1 MYNNYGY
8 NPYYPQQ
15 RYQGVD
21 TNNQQPMMTTYQ
33 QPMQL
38 AKPSGLLGK
47 SVDNIDVVK
56 ATDIPLD
63 GSISY
68 FPLTDGS
75 AIVSKQLQMDGT
87 SKMVVYKPAKANSK
101 RNMENNY
108 WALRKAKFDK
118 SIAECKVLSKSSSEL
133 GVCFSR
139 VANLERNKN
148 AQRDNAKYEKNMDLN
163 TEIRDGGY
171 WWY

>member
-8 NPYYPQQ
+8 NPYLQQ
-15 RYQGVD
+15 RFQNAD
-21 TNNQQPMMTTYQ
+21 QTNQQPMMATYQ

-38 AKPSGLLGK
+38 TKPNYLLGK

-75 AIVSKQLQMDGT
+75 AIVSKQLQNDGT
-87 SKMVVYKPAKANSK
+87 SKIIVYKPAQEDRKEEVQYATIDDLQEAINDIDLSDMQDLKDDIKEIKKQLKEFKIKKSK
-101 RNMENNY
+101 DE
-108 WALRKAKFDK
+108 
-118 SIAECKVLSKSSSEL
+118 
-133 GVCFSR
+133 
-139 VANLERNKN
+139 
-148 AQRDNAKYEKNMDLN
+148 
-163 TEIRDGGY
+163 
-171 WWY
+171 

>member
-33 QPMQL
+33 QPIQL
-38 AKPSGLLGK
+38 TKPSSLLGK

-87 SKMVVYKPAKANSK
+87 SKMVIYKPVKENSDDSK
-101 RNMENNY
+101 
-108 WALRKAKFDK
+108 KFVTF
-118 SIAECKVLSKSSSEL
+118 EEMQSEL
-133 GVCFSR
+133 AKIDILDLEDLKDEVKEIKR
-139 VANLERNKN
+139 KNLRPKKVRMMNNE
-148 AQRDNAKYEKNMDLN
+148 
-163 TEIRDGGY
+163 
-171 WWY
+171 

>member
-8 NPYYPQQ
+8 NPYYQQQQ
-15 RYQGVD
+15 RMQGIE
-21 TNNQQPMMTTYQ
+21 QQPMMTTYQ
-33 QPMQL
+33 QPIQL
-38 AKPSGLLGK
+38 TKPSGLLGK

-87 SKMVVYKPAKANSK
+87 SKMVVYKPVKENSDDSK
-101 RNMENNY
+101 
-108 WALRKAKFDK
+108 KFVTF
-118 SIAECKVLSKSSSEL
+118 EEMQSEL
-133 GVCFSR
+133 
-139 VANLERNKN
+139 AKIDILDLE
-148 AQRDNAKYEKNMDLN
+148 DLKD
-163 TEIRDGGY
+163 EIKEIKKQLKEFKSKKSKDDE
-171 WWY
+171 

>member
-8 NPYYPQQ
+8 NPYYQPQRFQ
-15 RYQGVD
+15 NMEQPS
-21 TNNQQPMMTTYQ
+21 QQPVMTTYQ
-33 QPMQL
+33 QPLQL
-38 AKPSGLLGK
+38 TKPSGLLGK

-87 SKMVVYKPAKANSK
+87 SKIVIYKPVK
-101 RNMENNY
+101 ENNDDS
-108 WALRKAKFDK
+108 KKFVTF
-118 SIAECKVLSKSSSEL
+118 EEMQSEL
-133 GVCFSR
+133 
-139 VANLERNKN
+139 AKIDILDLE
-148 AQRDNAKYEKNMDLN
+148 DLKD
-163 TEIRDGGY
+163 EIKEIKKQLKEFKTKKSKDDE
-171 WWY
+171 